1 MTEVV
6 FTVRWIVNQR
16 GMGLVG
22 VQGGDCVAR
31 SDFFACV
38 FPVATY
44 NTAIPSPTPNSA
56 RTCGAVAQLGERLN
70 GIQEV
75 VGSIPSGSTIYF
87 NDLLS
92 ATQVYFQV
100 LVV

>member
-31 SDFFACV
+31 SDFFACG

-56 RTCGAVAQLGERLN
+56 RTCGAVAQLEERHN
-70 GIQEV
+70 GIVEV
-75 VGSIPSGSTIYF
+75 VGSNPIGSTNQKPFSYAPSPD
-87 NDLLS
+87 NH
-92 ATQVYFQV
+92 
-100 LVV
+100 

>member
-6 FTVRWIVNQR
+6 FTVHWTGNQR

-31 SDFFACV
+31 SDFFTCV
-38 FPVATY
+38 FAVATY
-44 NTAIPSPTPNSA
+44 NTAIPPPEPNPA

-75 VGSIPSGSTIYF
+75 VGSIPSGSTIYSS
-87 NDLLS
+87 DYLE
-92 ATQVYFQV
+92 
-100 LVV
+100 